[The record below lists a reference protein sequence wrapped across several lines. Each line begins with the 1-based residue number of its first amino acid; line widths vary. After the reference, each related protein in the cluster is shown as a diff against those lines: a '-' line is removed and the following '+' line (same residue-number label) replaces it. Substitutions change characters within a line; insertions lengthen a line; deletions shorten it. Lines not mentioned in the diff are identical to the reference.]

1 MMNDEVKKTGGAA
14 CRTWNELSRRN
25 GFIIHNSSFI
35 I

>member
-1 MMNDEVKKTGGAA
+1 MMNDEVKKRRSAA
-14 CRTWNELSRRN
+14 GKTRNEDFLRA

>member
-1 MMNDEVKKTGGAA
+1 MMNDEVKKRRIAA
-14 CRTWNELSRRN
+14 GRTWSENFRRA